1 MSNYILGVFVNHSA
15 KTYSLTA
22 RPANHPDFHAMIET
36 EAQAGFDFFPFAKNM
51 EKAAA
56 DAAKA
61 IVNAAYKDIG
71 YTVVQRQPIHKT

>member
-22 RPANHPDFHAMIET
+22 RPANHTDFHAMIET
-36 EAQAGFDFFPFAKNM
+36 EAQAGFDFFVFAKNM
-51 EKAAA
+51 EKVAA

-71 YTVVQRQPIHKT
+71 YAVVQRQPIHQK